1 MPDETLLLTP
11 GPVAIPAE
19 VAQALARPVIPH
31 RSAAFVSF
39 YQALLQDLRYLF
51 QTSSDVA
58 VMTGT
63 GTQGMCAAIYS
74 LFRPGERVLVL
85 SAGKFSCRW
94 AAYAAF
100 AGLQAEV
107 LETPWGQQPSPEE
120 VLEAAARIPGLR
132 GVVMTHCETSTGA
145 LLDLEE
151 TLFLLRASF
160 PELLTLADVITTA
173 GISPLYTEAWGLD
186 AALCAQKGFMSPS
199 GLCCLAL
206 SERGRKQLRPTSS
219 ADVLNWHT
227 YVQAAE
233 KGMFPYTAPVNL
245 LYGMQAAMQMIRAE
259 GLPAIWNR
267 TRHSAERFRSGLREL
282 GGEIFSPQPADALT
296 VFSFP
301 GKEPDALRKQLQER
315 HGVLISGG
323 QDQLSGKVLRVS
335 HMGLADAAAME
346 RCLAALRAVLA
357 GG

>member
-1 MPDETLLLTP
+1 MPHDPLLLTP

-31 RSAAFVSF
+31 RSAAFASF
-39 YQALLQDLRYLF
+39 YQALQEDLRYLF
-51 QTSSDVA
+51 QASGPVA

-74 LFRPGERVLVL
+74 LFRPGDRVLVI
-85 SAGKFSCRW
+85 SAGKFSRRW
-94 AAYAAF
+94 ADYAAF
-100 AGLQAEV
+100 AGLQAEP
-107 LETPWGQQPSPEE
+107 LEKPWGQQPSPAE

-151 TLFLLRASF
+151 TLFALRAAF

-173 GISPLYTEAWGLD
+173 GISPLYVDAWGLD
-186 AALCAQKGFMSPS
+186 AALCAQKGFMNPS

-206 SERGRKQLRPTSS
+206 SERGRQQLRPSS
-219 ADVLNWHT
+219 PADVLNWHN

-233 KGMFPYTAPVNL
+233 KGFFPYTAPVNL
-245 LYGMQAAMQMIRAE
+245 LYGMEAALGMIRAE
-259 GLPAIWNR
+259 GLPGVWNR
-267 TRHSAERFRSGLREL
+267 TRQSAERFRAGIQAL
-282 GGEIFSPQPADALT
+282 GGTSFPEQPADALT
-296 VFSFP
+296 VFSLP
-301 GKEPDALRKQLQER
+301 GRETDAIRKALQEQ

-323 QDQLSGKVLRVS
+323 QDALSGKVLRVS
-335 HMGLADAAAME
+335 HMGLADAAAMD
-346 RCLAALRAVLA
+346 RCLVALREVL
-357 GG
+357 GE